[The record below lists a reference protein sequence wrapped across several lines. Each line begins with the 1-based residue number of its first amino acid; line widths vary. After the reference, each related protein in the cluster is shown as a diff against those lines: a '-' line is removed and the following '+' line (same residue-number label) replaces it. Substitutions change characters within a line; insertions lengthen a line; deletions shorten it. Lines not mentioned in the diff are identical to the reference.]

1 MWFGGR
7 SIMVRVRVGK
17 KRVIIGLTIVIAIT
31 IIATLGIGGIKVVNA
46 NKISSSLELGIK
58 YLTEGKYDKAKEEFL
73 RVTSIDNTH
82 EEAIKLMELIDDYLK
97 LENLYKKKEYVSALD
112 LINKINENRYLK
124 YIGEKVNELSVYI
137 EEKIKIINEINNID
151 GQIDKLISENKYEEA
166 ISLINGYLEQDLE
179 EEYSNKLNI
188 LKDKVQDSKRSYEE
202 EQQRMAEEMRLEK
215 ERRAEEERKAEEIR
229 RKEEIAKNQEENKKQ
244 EGTTNSGSSNLG
256 YNSVNESIYQLDAA
270 EMALQV
276 VRREHPGYGPH
287 YFERGLVTEGEWRW
301 AFVFLKLEDPNAASI
316 EDSNIIGQVGYT
328 VNAKTGEVKQED
340 WLVQ

>member
-1 MWFGGR
+1 
-7 SIMVRVRVGK
+7 MVRVRVGK
-17 KRVIIGLTIVIAIT
+17 KRVIIGLIIVIAIT
-31 IIATLGIGGIKVVNA
+31 IIATLGIGGIKVANA

-73 RVTSIDNTH
+73 KVKSIDNNH
-82 EEAIKLMELIDDYLK
+82 EEAIDLIELTDDYVE
-97 LENLYKKKEYVSALD
+97 LENLYQSKEYVLALE
-112 LINKINENRYLK
+112 LIDKIKDNKYLE
-124 YIGEKVNELSVYI
+124 YIEEKVNELSVFI
-137 EEKIKIINEINNID
+137 EQKIAIINEIDNID
-151 GQIDKLISENKYEEA
+151 IKIDTLISENKYEEA
-166 ISLINGYLEQDLE
+166 ISLINEYLGQDLE
-179 EEYSNKLNI
+179 EEYSNKLNT
-188 LKDKVQDSKRSYEE
+188 LLSNVNDSKTSYEE
-202 EQQRMAEEMRLEK
+202 EQQRIAEEMRL
-215 ERRAEEERKAEEIR
+215 EEERKAEEE
-229 RKEEIAKNQEENKKQ
+229 RKRQEEIAKQEAENKK
-244 EGTTNSGSSNLG
+244 EESSTNSESVNLG
-256 YNSVNESIYQLDAA
+256 TNEVNEGIYQLDAA

>member
-1 MWFGGR
+1 
-7 SIMVRVRVGK
+7 MVRVRVGK

-82 EEAIKLMELIDDYLK
+82 EEAMKLMELIDDYLK

-124 YIGEKVNELSVYI
+124 YIEEKVNELSVYI

-179 EEYSNKLNI
+179 EYSNKLNT
-188 LKDKVQDSKRSYEE
+188 LMSKVNDSKRSYDE
-202 EQQRMAEEMRLEK
+202 EQKRIAV
-215 ERRAEEERKAEEIR
+215 EEERKAEEE
-229 RKEEIAKNQEENKKQ
+229 RKSQEELAKKEKENKK
-244 EGTTNSGSSNLG
+244 EETTENSGSSNLEL
-256 YNSVNESIYQLDAA
+256 NVVNEGIYQLDAA
-270 EMALQV
+270 EMALEV
-276 VRREHPGYGPH
+276 VRREHPGYGPY
-287 YFERGLVTEGEWRW
+287 YFERGLITEGEWRW
-301 AFVFLKLEDPNAASI
+301 AFVFLKLEDPNAESI
-316 EDSNIIGQVGYT
+316 EDSKIIGQVGYT
-328 VNAKTGEVKQED
+328 VNEKTGEVKQED

>member
-17 KRVIIGLTIVIAIT
+17 KRVIIGLIIVIAIT

-46 NKISSSLELGIK
+46 KKISSSLELGIK

-73 RVTSIDNTH
+73 KVKSIDNNH
-82 EEAIKLMELIDDYLK
+82 EEAIDLIELIDDYVE
-97 LENLYKKKEYVSALD
+97 LENLYQSKEYVLALE
-112 LINKINENRYLK
+112 LIDKIKDNKYLE
-124 YIGEKVNELSVYI
+124 YIEEKVNELSVFI
-137 EEKIKIINEINNID
+137 EQKIAIINEIDNID
-151 GQIDKLISENKYEEA
+151 IKIDTLISENKYEEA
-166 ISLINGYLEQDLE
+166 INLINEYLGQDLE
-179 EEYSNKLNI
+179 EEYSNKLNT
-188 LKDKVQDSKRSYEE
+188 LLSNVNDSKTSYEE
-202 EQQRMAEEMRLEK
+202 EQQRIAEEMRL
-215 ERRAEEERKAEEIR
+215 EEERKAEEE
-229 RKEEIAKNQEENKKQ
+229 RKRQEEIAKQEAENKK
-244 EGTTNSGSSNLG
+244 EESSTNSESVNLG
-256 YNSVNESIYQLDAA
+256 TNEVNEGIYQLDAA

>member
-17 KRVIIGLTIVIAIT
+17 KRVIIGLIIVIAIT

-46 NKISSSLELGIK
+46 KKISSSLELGIN

-73 RVTSIDNTH
+73 KVKSIDNNH
-82 EEAIKLMELIDDYLK
+82 EEAIDLIELTDDYVE
-97 LENLYKKKEYVSALD
+97 LENLYQSKEYVLALE
-112 LINKINENRYLK
+112 LIDKIKDNKYLE
-124 YIGEKVNELSVYI
+124 YIEEKVNELSVFI
-137 EEKIKIINEINNID
+137 EQKIAIINEIDNID
-151 GQIDKLISENKYEEA
+151 IKIDTLISENKYEEA
-166 ISLINGYLEQDLE
+166 ISLINEYLIQDLE
-179 EEYSNKLNI
+179 EEYSNKLNT
-188 LKDKVQDSKRSYEE
+188 LMSKVNDSKTSYEE
-202 EQQRMAEEMRLEK
+202 EQQRIAEEMRL
-215 ERRAEEERKAEEIR
+215 EEERKAEEE
-229 RKEEIAKNQEENKKQ
+229 RKKQEELAKQESENKK
-244 EGTTNSGSSNLG
+244 EESSTDSGSVNLG
-256 YNSVNESIYQLDAA
+256 TNAVNESIYQLDAV
-270 EMALQV
+270 EIALEV

-328 VNAKTGEVKQED
+328 VNEKTGEVKQED

>member
-17 KRVIIGLTIVIAIT
+17 KRVIIGLIIVIAIT

-46 NKISSSLELGIK
+46 KKISSSLELGIK

-73 RVTSIDNTH
+73 KVKSIDNNH
-82 EEAIKLMELIDDYLK
+82 EEAIDLIELTDDYVE
-97 LENLYKKKEYVSALD
+97 LENLYQSKEYVLALE
-112 LINKINENRYLK
+112 LIDKIKDNKYLEH
-124 YIGEKVNELSVYI
+124 IEERVNEFSVSI
-137 EEKIKIINEINNID
+137 EQMIAIINEVNNID
-151 GQIDKLISENKYEEA
+151 IKIDTLISENKYEEA
-166 ISLINGYLEQDLE
+166 INLINEYLGQDLE
-179 EEYSNKLNI
+179 EEYSNKLNT
-188 LKDKVQDSKRSYEE
+188 LLSNVNDSKTSYEE
-202 EQQRMAEEMRLEK
+202 EQQRIAEEMRL
-215 ERRAEEERKAEEIR
+215 EEERKAEEE
-229 RKEEIAKNQEENKKQ
+229 RKRQEEIAKQEAENKK
-244 EGTTNSGSSNLG
+244 EESSTNSESVNLG
-256 YNSVNESIYQLDAA
+256 TNEVNEGIYQLDAA

-316 EDSNIIGQVGYT
+316 EESNIIGQVGYT
-328 VNAKTGEVKQED
+328 VNEKTGEVKQED

>member
-1 MWFGGR
+1 
-7 SIMVRVRVGK
+7 MVRVRVGK
-17 KRVIIGLTIVIAIT
+17 KRVIIGLIIVIAIT

-46 NKISSSLELGIK
+46 KKISSSLELGIN

-73 RVTSIDNTH
+73 KVKSIDNNH
-82 EEAIKLMELIDDYLK
+82 EEAIDLIELIDDYVE
-97 LENLYKKKEYVSALD
+97 LENLYQSKEYVLALE
-112 LINKINENRYLK
+112 LIDKIKDNKYLEH
-124 YIGEKVNELSVYI
+124 IEERVNEFSVSI
-137 EEKIKIINEINNID
+137 EQMIAIINEVNNID
-151 GQIDKLISENKYEEA
+151 IKIDTLISENKYEEA
-166 ISLINGYLEQDLE
+166 INLINEYLGQDLE
-179 EEYSNKLNI
+179 EEYSNKLNT
-188 LKDKVQDSKRSYEE
+188 LLSNVNDSKTSYEE
-202 EQQRMAEEMRLEK
+202 EQQRIAEEMRL
-215 ERRAEEERKAEEIR
+215 EEERKAEEE
-229 RKEEIAKNQEENKKQ
+229 RKRQEEIAKQEAENKK
-244 EGTTNSGSSNLG
+244 EESSTNSESVNLG
-256 YNSVNESIYQLDAA
+256 TNEVNEGIYQLDAA

>member
-1 MWFGGR
+1 
-7 SIMVRVRVGK
+7 MVRVRVGK
-17 KRVIIGLTIVIAIT
+17 KRVIIGLIIVIAIT

-46 NKISSSLELGIK
+46 KKISSSLELGIN

-73 RVTSIDNTH
+73 KVKSIDNNH
-82 EEAIKLMELIDDYLK
+82 EEAIDLIELTDDYVE
-97 LENLYKKKEYVSALD
+97 LENLYQSKEYVLALE
-112 LINKINENRYLK
+112 LIDKIKDNKYLE
-124 YIGEKVNELSVYI
+124 YIEEKVNELSVFI
-137 EEKIKIINEINNID
+137 EQKIAIINEVNNID
-151 GQIDKLISENKYEEA
+151 IKIDTLISENKYEEA
-166 ISLINGYLEQDLE
+166 INLINEYLGQDLE
-179 EEYSNKLNI
+179 EEYSNKLNT
-188 LKDKVQDSKRSYEE
+188 LMSKVNDSKTSYEE
-202 EQQRMAEEMRLEK
+202 EQQRIAEEMRL
-215 ERRAEEERKAEEIR
+215 EEERKAEEE
-229 RKEEIAKNQEENKKQ
+229 RKRQEEIAKQEAENKK
-244 EGTTNSGSSNLG
+244 EESSTNSESVNLG
-256 YNSVNESIYQLDAA
+256 TNEVNEGIYQLDAA

>member
-1 MWFGGR
+1 
-7 SIMVRVRVGK
+7 MVRVRVGK

-31 IIATLGIGGIKVVNA
+31 IIATLGICRIKVVNA

-124 YIGEKVNELSVYI
+124 YIEEKVNELSVYI

-179 EEYSNKLNI
+179 EEYSNKLNT
-188 LKDKVQDSKRSYEE
+188 LMSKVNDSKRSYDE
-202 EQQRMAEEMRLEK
+202 EQKRIAV
-215 ERRAEEERKAEEIR
+215 EEERKAEEE
-229 RKEEIAKNQEENKKQ
+229 RKKQEEIAKQEAENKK
-244 EGTTNSGSSNLG
+244 EESSTNSESVNLG
-256 YNSVNESIYQLDAA
+256 TNEVNEGIYQLDAA

>member
-1 MWFGGR
+1 
-7 SIMVRVRVGK
+7 MVRVRVGK
-17 KRVIIGLTIVIAIT
+17 KRVIIGLIIVIAIT

-46 NKISSSLELGIK
+46 KKISSSLELGIK

-73 RVTSIDNTH
+73 KVKSIDNNH
-82 EEAIKLMELIDDYLK
+82 EEAIDLIELIDDYVE
-97 LENLYKKKEYVSALD
+97 LENLYQSKEYVLALE
-112 LINKINENRYLK
+112 LIDKIKDNKYLE
-124 YIGEKVNELSVYI
+124 YIEEKVNELSVFI
-137 EEKIKIINEINNID
+137 EQKIAIINEIDNID
-151 GQIDKLISENKYEEA
+151 IKIDTLISENKYEEA
-166 ISLINGYLEQDLE
+166 INLINEYLGQDLE
-179 EEYSNKLNI
+179 EEYSNKLNT
-188 LKDKVQDSKRSYEE
+188 LLSNVNDSKTSYEE
-202 EQQRMAEEMRLEK
+202 EQQRIAEEMRL
-215 ERRAEEERKAEEIR
+215 EEERKAEEE
-229 RKEEIAKNQEENKKQ
+229 RKRQEEIAKQEAENKK
-244 EGTTNSGSSNLG
+244 EESSTNSESVNLG
-256 YNSVNESIYQLDAA
+256 TNEVNEGIYQLDAA

>member
-31 IIATLGIGGIKVVNA
+31 IIATLGIGRIKVVNA

-112 LINKINENRYLK
+112 LINKINENKYSK

-179 EEYSNKLNI
+179 EEYSNKLNT
-188 LKDKVQDSKRSYEE
+188 LMSKVNDSKRSYDE
-202 EQQRMAEEMRLEK
+202 EQKRIAELLTEVGISDKRMKLLEPIILNT
-215 ERRAEEERKAEEIR
+215 AWMKAKLDDAREAIKNSNIVILYDNGGGQKGIR
-229 RKEEIAKNQEENKKQ
+229 ENPLFKGYENLWRSYMAGMAKLLESLPQEQIEQ
-244 EGTTNSGSSNLG
+244 
-256 YNSVNESIYQLDAA
+256 AA
-270 EMALQV
+270 EIEKPVTMLEL
-276 VRREHPGYGPH
+276 VRNKHREK
-287 YFERGLVTEGEWRW
+287 
-301 AFVFLKLEDPNAASI
+301 A
-316 EDSNIIGQVGYT
+316 
-328 VNAKTGEVKQED
+328 
-340 WLVQ
+340 

>member
-1 MWFGGR
+1 
-7 SIMVRVRVGK
+7 MVRVRVGK
-17 KRVIIGLTIVIAIT
+17 KRVIIGLIIVIAIT

-73 RVTSIDNTH
+73 KVKSIDNNH
-82 EEAIKLMELIDDYLK
+82 EEAIDLIELTDDYVE
-97 LENLYKKKEYVSALD
+97 LENLYQSKEYVLALE
-112 LINKINENRYLK
+112 LIDKIKDNKYLE
-124 YIGEKVNELSVYI
+124 YIEEKVNELSVSI
-137 EEKIKIINEINNID
+137 EQMIAIINEVNNID
-151 GQIDKLISENKYEEA
+151 IKIDTLISENKYEEA
-166 ISLINGYLEQDLE
+166 INLINEYLGQDLE
-179 EEYSNKLNI
+179 EEYSNKLNT
-188 LKDKVQDSKRSYEE
+188 LMSKVNDSKTSYEE
-202 EQQRMAEEMRLEK
+202 EQQRIAEEMRL
-215 ERRAEEERKAEEIR
+215 EEERKAEEE
-229 RKEEIAKNQEENKKQ
+229 RKRQEEIAKQEAENKK
-244 EGTTNSGSSNLG
+244 EESSTNSESVNLG
-256 YNSVNESIYQLDAA
+256 TNEVNEVNEGIYQLDAA

>member
-1 MWFGGR
+1 
-7 SIMVRVRVGK
+7 MVRVRVGK
-17 KRVIIGLTIVIAIT
+17 KRVIIGLIIVIAIT

-46 NKISSSLELGIK
+46 KKISSSLELGIK

-73 RVTSIDNTH
+73 KVKSIDNNH
-82 EEAIKLMELIDDYLK
+82 EEAIDLIELTDDYVE
-97 LENLYKKKEYVSALD
+97 LENLYQSKEYVLALE
-112 LINKINENRYLK
+112 LIDKIKDNKYLEH
-124 YIGEKVNELSVYI
+124 IEERVNEFSVSI
-137 EEKIKIINEINNID
+137 EQMIAIINEVNNID
-151 GQIDKLISENKYEEA
+151 IKIDTLISENKYEEA
-166 ISLINGYLEQDLE
+166 INLINEYLGQDLE
-179 EEYSNKLNI
+179 EEYSNKLNT
-188 LKDKVQDSKRSYEE
+188 LLSNVNDSKTSYEE
-202 EQQRMAEEMRLEK
+202 EQQRIAEEMRL
-215 ERRAEEERKAEEIR
+215 EEERKAEEE
-229 RKEEIAKNQEENKKQ
+229 RKRQEEIAKQEAENKK
-244 EGTTNSGSSNLG
+244 EESSTNSESVNLG
-256 YNSVNESIYQLDAA
+256 TNEVNEGIYQLDAA

>member
-17 KRVIIGLTIVIAIT
+17 KRVIIGLIIVIAIT

-46 NKISSSLELGIK
+46 KKISSSLELGIN

-73 RVTSIDNTH
+73 KVKSIDNNH
-82 EEAIKLMELIDDYLK
+82 EEAIDLIELIDDYVE
-97 LENLYKKKEYVSALD
+97 LENLYQSKEYVLALE
-112 LINKINENRYLK
+112 LIDKIKDNKYLEH
-124 YIGEKVNELSVYI
+124 IEERVNEFSVSI
-137 EEKIKIINEINNID
+137 EQMIAIINEVNNID
-151 GQIDKLISENKYEEA
+151 IKIDTLISENKYEEA
-166 ISLINGYLEQDLE
+166 INLINEYLGQDLE
-179 EEYSNKLNI
+179 EEYSNKLNT
-188 LKDKVQDSKRSYEE
+188 LLSNVNDSKTSYEE
-202 EQQRMAEEMRLEK
+202 EQQRIAEEMRL
-215 ERRAEEERKAEEIR
+215 EEERKAEEE
-229 RKEEIAKNQEENKKQ
+229 RKRQEEIAKQEAENKK
-244 EGTTNSGSSNLG
+244 EESSTNSESVNLG
-256 YNSVNESIYQLDAA
+256 TNEVNEGIYQLDAA

>member
-1 MWFGGR
+1 
-7 SIMVRVRVGK
+7 MVRVRVGK

-124 YIGEKVNELSVYI
+124 YIEEKVNELSVYI

-256 YNSVNESIYQLDAA
+256 YNSVNEGIYQLDAA

>member
-1 MWFGGR
+1 
-7 SIMVRVRVGK
+7 MVRVRVGK
-17 KRVIIGLTIVIAIT
+17 KRVIIGLIIVIAIT

-46 NKISSSLELGIK
+46 KKISSSLELGIN

-73 RVTSIDNTH
+73 KVKSIDNNH
-82 EEAIKLMELIDDYLK
+82 EEAIDLIELTDDYVE
-97 LENLYKKKEYVSALD
+97 LENLYQSKEYVLALE
-112 LINKINENRYLK
+112 LIDKIKDNKYLE
-124 YIGEKVNELSVYI
+124 YIEEKVNELSVFI
-137 EEKIKIINEINNID
+137 EQKIAIINEIDNID
-151 GQIDKLISENKYEEA
+151 IKIDTLISENKYEEA
-166 ISLINGYLEQDLE
+166 INLINEYLGQDLE
-179 EEYSNKLNI
+179 EEYSNKLNT
-188 LKDKVQDSKRSYEE
+188 LMSKVNDSKTSYEE
-202 EQQRMAEEMRLEK
+202 EQQRIAEEMRL
-215 ERRAEEERKAEEIR
+215 EEERKAEEE
-229 RKEEIAKNQEENKKQ
+229 RKRQEEIAKQEAENKK
-244 EGTTNSGSSNLG
+244 EESSTNSESVNLG
-256 YNSVNESIYQLDAA
+256 TNEVNEGIYQLDAA

>member
-1 MWFGGR
+1 
-7 SIMVRVRVGK
+7 MVRVRVGK
-17 KRVIIGLTIVIAIT
+17 KRVIIGLIIVIAIT

-46 NKISSSLELGIK
+46 KKISSSLELGIN

-73 RVTSIDNTH
+73 KVKSIDNNH
-82 EEAIKLMELIDDYLK
+82 EEAIDLIELIDDYVE
-97 LENLYKKKEYVSALD
+97 LENLYQSKEYVLALE
-112 LINKINENRYLK
+112 LIDKIKDNKYLE
-124 YIGEKVNELSVYI
+124 YIEEKVNELSVFI
-137 EEKIKIINEINNID
+137 EQKIAIINEVNNID
-151 GQIDKLISENKYEEA
+151 IKIDTLISENKYEEA
-166 ISLINGYLEQDLE
+166 INLINEYLGQDLE
-179 EEYSNKLNI
+179 EEYSNKLNT
-188 LKDKVQDSKRSYEE
+188 LMSKVNDSKTSYEE
-202 EQQRMAEEMRLEK
+202 EQQRIAEEMRL
-215 ERRAEEERKAEEIR
+215 EEERKAEEE
-229 RKEEIAKNQEENKKQ
+229 RKRQEEIAKQEAENKK
-244 EGTTNSGSSNLG
+244 EESSTNSESVNLG
-256 YNSVNESIYQLDAA
+256 TNEVNEGIYQLDAA